1 MFRCYVNRT
10 LCVSCRAGIQ
20 AACPGGEILYS
31 TCTLSQNQNLSVVE
45 QAIYQ
50 AREKDGIHLQ
60 VSERLFCINKKRI
73 KVVGDIKRT
82 ETEIRPQITAHF
94 SFISSNLDHIQVV
107 DLRPLMRMF
116 GNTFHFAPDL
126 HLGEMVIPHLAA
138 NFGPIYMCKL
148 KRLT

>member
-1 MFRCYVNRT
+1 MFPAERESRLLVLVGRSSTPPARSHRTRTSVWLNR
-10 LCVSCRAGIQ
+10 L
-20 AACPGGEILYS
+20 S
-31 TCTLSQNQNLSVVE
+31 TKLERKMAS
-45 QAIYQ
+45 IY
-50 AREKDGIHLQ
+50 
-60 VSERLFCINKKRI
+60 RLVRDFFCINKKHV
-73 KVVGDIKRT
+73 KVVGDIKCT
-82 ETEIRPQITAHF
+82 ETEIRPRITAHF
-94 SFISSNLDHIQVV
+94 SFISSYLDHIQVV